1 MSGQQHIG
9 IKADASLAEAFEHRC
24 ELAGYT
30 KSEVLRRFMEE
41 FTTGGAER
49 EKIEQTLE
57 DVRAEVSE
65 LEMKKN
71 EIESQIAS
79 KQSQVEMLEEKL
91 DEIEERQNEEEQI
104 IEDLAGVVADGGD
117 VRGTPRFEELVELS
131 DRAEDELLSEIESRS
146 ESVTETEE
154 LDEINVLD
162 EYDI

>member
-1 MSGQQHIG
+1 MSGKHIG
-9 IKADASLAEAFEHRC
+9 IVADESLAEAFEHRC
-24 ELAGYT
+24 ELAGYS
-30 KSEVLRRFMEE
+30 KSEVIRQFMED

-49 EKIEQTLE
+49 EKIEQKLE
-57 DVRAEVSE
+57 EVRAEVSE
-65 LEMKKN
+65 LETKKSR
-71 EIESQIAS
+71 IESEIAS
-79 KQSQVEMLEEKL
+79 KKSQVELLEEKL

-104 IEDLAGVVADGGD
+104 IEDLAGVVANGGD

-154 LDEINVLD
+154 LDEINILD